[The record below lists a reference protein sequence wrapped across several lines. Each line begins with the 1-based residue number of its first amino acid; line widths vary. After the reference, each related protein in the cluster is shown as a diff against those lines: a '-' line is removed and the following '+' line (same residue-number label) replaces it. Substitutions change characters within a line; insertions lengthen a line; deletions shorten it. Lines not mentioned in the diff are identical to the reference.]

1 MALVKYNTL
10 DDYLGSLA
18 QDSWPK
24 FFLVCGDDFLTRQ
37 AFDIL
42 SNFLLKD
49 VSREFGLE
57 VLDGNSSSMGDIIEQ
72 ATTFSFLLPRK
83 IIAVKNAPLFSGAG
97 SSSEIFYSKTEM
109 EHLSHLIEKGIPDN
123 NTLVMTCST
132 LDRRKKVFKT
142 IQAQGTIV
150 DCMVSQGVRK
160 ADLDEQRSVLQDIAG
175 KRLANSKKR
184 MDANAFAA
192 LVDQTGFNP
201 ELFARSLD
209 KLTAYIGANPIIGIN
224 DIKAVVI
231 RDKKDPIFSLTNA
244 VQEKD
249 VGKALTILSSLFQDR
264 FHPLQILKSL
274 ENQVRK
280 LLMVKNFILS
290 LDGIKDPHH
299 FKRMNFNAFKQGMMK
314 TIITH
319 DEKMKKDMADQESF
333 LSSENISENKF
344 QKKTGKAKQKTI
356 TTDLV
361 LAPNPASP
369 YPVFLIFQKSEN
381 FSLNE
386 LKNAMIALGDLDYQL
401 KSSAIEANIGI
412 ENFIIT
418 ICRKGGFT
426 DVSKNQNSSHHF

>member
-1 MALVKYNTL
+1 MAHVKYNTL
-10 DDYLGSLA
+10 DDYLSSLA
-18 QDSWPK
+18 VGPCPR
-24 FFLVCGDDFLTRQ
+24 FFLICGEDFLTRQ
-37 AFDIL
+37 AFDHL
-42 SNFLLKD
+42 TNFLLKD

-57 VLDGNSSSMGDIIEQ
+57 VLEGNSSSMGDIIEQ

-83 IIAVKNAPLFSGAG
+83 IIAVKNAPLFSGTG
-97 SSSEIFYSKTEM
+97 SSSEISYSKTDM
-109 EHLSHLIEKGIPDN
+109 ELLSHLIEKGIPDN

-142 IQAQGTIV
+142 IQAHGTII

-160 ADLDEQRSVLQDIAG
+160 ADLDEQRAVLQDIAG
-175 KRLANSKKR
+175 KWLADSKKR

-201 ELFARSLD
+201 EIFARNLD
-209 KLTAYIGANPIIGIN
+209 KLTAYTGASPVIGIN
-224 DIKAVVI
+224 DIQAVVI

-244 VQEKD
+244 MLEKD
-249 VGKALTILSSLFQDR
+249 IAKALIVLSSLFQAG

-280 LLMVKNFILS
+280 LLMVKNFIQS
-290 LDGIKDPHH
+290 LDEIKDPRH

-314 TIITH
+314 IIISH

-333 LSSENISENKF
+333 LSAENKSP
-344 QKKTGKAKQKTI
+344 KKSGKGKQKTL

-361 LAPNPASP
+361 LAPNPNSP
-369 YPVFLIFQKSEN
+369 YPVYLIFQKSEN

-401 KSSAIEANIGI
+401 KSSAIEARIGI
-412 ENFIIT
+412 ENLLIN
-418 ICRKGGFT
+418 ICRKGGVT
-426 DVSKNQNSSHHF
+426 DAAKNQNSRHHI

>member
-1 MALVKYNTL
+1 MALVKYNIL

-18 QDSWPK
+18 QASLPK
-24 FFLVCGDDFLTRQ
+24 FFLICGNDFLTRQ
-37 AFDIL
+37 AFDNL

-83 IIAVKNAPLFSGAG
+83 IIVVKNAPLFSGTG
-97 SSSEIFYSKTEM
+97 TSSEISYSKTDM

-123 NTLVMTCST
+123 NTLVMICST
-132 LDRRKKVFKT
+132 LDRRKKVFKI
-142 IQAQGTIV
+142 IQAQGTII
-150 DCMVSQGVRK
+150 DCVVSQGVRK
-160 ADLDEQRSVLQDIAG
+160 ADQDEQRAVLQDISG
-175 KRLANSKKR
+175 KYLAKSKKR
-184 MDANAFAA
+184 MAANAFAA

-201 ELFARSLD
+201 ELFARNLD
-209 KLTAYIGANPIIGIN
+209 KLTAYVGANPVITIN

-231 RDKKDPIFSLTNA
+231 RDKKDPIFNLTNA

-249 VGKALTILSSLFQDR
+249 VGKALTVLSSLFQDG

-280 LLMVKNFILS
+280 LLMVKNFTLS

-299 FKRMNFNAFKQGMMK
+299 FKRMNFNSFKQGMMN
-314 TIITH
+314 TIISH
-319 DEKMKKDMADQESF
+319 DENMKKDMADQEAF
-333 LSSENISENKF
+333 LSPKNISENKI
-344 QKKTGKAKQKTI
+344 KKKPGKAKQKAI

-401 KSSAIEANIGI
+401 KSSAIEANIGL
-412 ENFIIT
+412 ENFIMN
-418 ICRKGGFT
+418 ICRKKGFS
-426 DVSKNQNSSHHF
+426 DASKN